1 MISWE
6 LKGAEF
12 VNCNCDY
19 GCPCQFNARPT
30 YGDCRAIGA
39 YRFDEGHFGDIDLSE
54 LNVISVY
61 SWPKA
66 IHEGEGRAFLI
77 VDERAS
83 EAQRNALLSIFSGE
97 NTEPGKTVWNVFAAT
112 FAEVLPPEIRP
123 IHIEIDVEE
132 RIGTVRVDGL
142 IEMLGEPIRNPV
154 TGEKHRARIDLPNG
168 FEYSVAEMGSGSSI
182 TKGPIAMELENSYGQ
197 FAYLHLTNSGVV
209 HP

>member
-6 LKGAEF
+6 LRGAEF

-39 YRFDEGHFGDIDLSE
+39 YRFDEGHFGEVELSG
-54 LNVISVY
+54 LNVIGVY

-66 IHEGEGRAFLI
+66 IHEGNGRAFLI
-77 VDERAS
+77 IDERAS

-112 FAEVLPPEIRP
+112 FTEILPPEIRP

-132 RIGTVRVDGL
+132 RTGTVRVDGL

-154 TGEKHRARIDLPNG
+154 TGEKHRARIDLPDG
-168 FEYSVAEMGSGSSI
+168 FEYSIAEMGSGSSI
-182 TKGPIAMELENSYGQ
+182 SKGPIAMKLENSYGQ
-197 FAYLHLTNSGVV
+197 FAHLHLTNSGVV